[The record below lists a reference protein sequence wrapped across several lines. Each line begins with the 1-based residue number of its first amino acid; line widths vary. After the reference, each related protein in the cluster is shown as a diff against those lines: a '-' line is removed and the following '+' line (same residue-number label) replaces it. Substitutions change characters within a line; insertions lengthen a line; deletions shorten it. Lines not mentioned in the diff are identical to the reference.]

1 MKFLSLVA
9 CAAILMGCASTSVT
23 PVARNQVI
31 ISTSAAPA
39 CGRSGSLKVANGLA
53 AVETIRRGYER
64 FMIQGMNSQN
74 NVRVAQMPVTG
85 ANTSYNFNTY
95 GSRTTGTAQTNYYGG
110 GAIVLGSN
118 DADIA
123 VLMMNPGDAG
133 FSNAIDAKQALGPD
147 WQKLVEN
154 GIKTCL

>member
-1 MKFLSLVA
+1 MKVLSLIA

-23 PVARNQVI
+23 PVAKNQVI

-39 CGRSGSLKVANGLA
+39 CGRSGSLKVANALA

-64 FMIQGMNSQN
+64 FVIQGMNSQN
-74 NVRVAQMPVTG
+74 NVRVAQMPVRG
-85 ANTSYNFNTY
+85 ATTNYNFNRY
-95 GSRTTGTAQTNYYGG
+95 GSTTTGTAQTSFYGG
-110 GAIVLGSN
+110 GPIVLGSN